1 MNKIQEVQ
9 DLYFGDG
16 CDGCDGCDDDADS
29 GSYCGHGGNAGEK
42 STNHDTV
49 KFINQ
54 GTYGCVFR
62 PAINCKG
69 NLLKPNFITKIQSEK
84 ANSDKETK
92 IGYKIKKIKGYSK
105 YFAPILKTCNISLA
119 NIKNDEIKKCD
130 FIDNHT
136 TKIISNKM
144 KYVGDKTLLDY
155 FIHILE
161 EKLVT
166 PSIKKNETNSHFS
179 NGLVADKNNFD
190 DDNRPKIIYGRCN
203 NTYLRISNSS
213 NVQKCIEAIFNCY
226 LHLLEGIELLQENN
240 IVHYDLKEN
249 NIMFD
254 ETQDYPIIIDFGLS
268 FETSNLHN
276 SNHQLYKKLDEAFY
290 VYAPDYKTWCFE
302 IHLICYIIHYIKE
315 NELEDTI
322 SISFLN
328 EGIDDIFRENL
339 IFTHFRPLANSNL
352 EGHNETY
359 AQSMKNF
366 IKQYSDSNLSYREL
380 IDKLLTFSYSWDN
393 YSLAVIFLYSI
404 YELKLDETYIMTKL
418 VSLLKQIVFS
428 TPDARIGIKDTFDK
442 VSDIYDEL

>member
-9 DLYFGDG
+9 DLYFSDGDAG
-16 CDGCDGCDDDADS
+16 AGG
-29 GSYCGHGGNAGEK
+29 YCGHGGDD
-42 STNHDTV
+42 HDKKTTYHDSV

-119 NIKNDEIKKCD
+119 NIKNDEIRKCD
-130 FIDNHT
+130 FIDNDT

-161 EKLVT
+161 EK
-166 PSIKKNETNSHFS
+166 P
-179 NGLVADKNNFD
+179 
-190 DDNRPKIIYGRCN
+190 DN
-203 NTYLRISNSS
+203 ISDT
-213 NVQKCIEAIFNCY
+213 IFECY
-226 LHLLEGIELLQENN
+226 LHLLEGIEILQQNN
-240 IVHYDLKEN
+240 IIHYDLKEN

-268 FETSNLHN
+268 FETSNLQN
-276 SNHQLYKKLDEAFY
+276 YKRLVEAFY

-302 IHLICYIIHYIKE
+302 TNIISYIINNIQE
-315 NELEDTI
+315 NDLDDNI

-328 EGIDDIFRENL
+328 EVTDDIFKKNL
-339 IFTHFRPLANSNL
+339 MFTQLNNSNL
-352 EGHNETY
+352 QGLNEKY
-359 AQSMKNF
+359 KQSLKDF
-366 IKQYSDSNLSYREL
+366 ITQYSDLSYREL
-380 IDKLLTFSYSWDN
+380 IDNLLTFSYSWDN

-404 YELKLDETYIMTKL
+404 YELKLNEIYIMTKL
-418 VSLLKQIVFS
+418 ITLLKQIIFS
-428 TPDARIGIKDTFDK
+428 TPSARINIKETIDK

>member
-9 DLYFGDG
+9 DLYF
-16 CDGCDGCDDDADS
+16 CDGCDDCDDCDGDA
-29 GSYCGHGGNAGEK
+29 GTGGYCGDGGSAREK
-42 STNHDTV
+42 STYHDTV

-92 IGYKIKKIKGYSK
+92 IGYKIKKMKGYSK

-161 EKLVT
+161 EK
-166 PSIKKNETNSHFS
+166 PDNISETI
-179 NGLVADKNNFD
+179 FD
-190 DDNRPKIIYGRCN
+190 
-203 NTYLRISNSS
+203 
-213 NVQKCIEAIFNCY
+213 CY
-226 LHLLEGIELLQENN
+226 LHLLEGIELLQQNN
-240 IVHYDLKEN
+240 IIHYDLKEN

-268 FETSNLHN
+268 FKTSNLHK
-276 SNHQLYKKLDEAFY
+276 YKELVEAFY

-302 IHLICYIIHYIKE
+302 TNIVSYIINNIQK
-315 NELEDTI
+315 NDLDDNI
-322 SISFLN
+322 SISLLN
-328 EGIDDIFRENL
+328 KVIDDIFKENL
-339 IFTHFRPLANSNL
+339 MFTHFKPSKNSNL
-352 EGHNETY
+352 QGNNETY
-359 AQSMKNF
+359 KQSLKDF
-366 IKQYSDSNLSYREL
+366 IAQYSDLSYREL
-380 IDKLLTFSYSWDN
+380 IDILLTFSYSWDN

-404 YELKLDETYIMTKL
+404 YKLELNETYIMTKL
-418 VSLLKQIVFS
+418 ITLLKQIIFS
-428 TPDARIGIKDTFDK
+428 TPDVRIDIKETIDK

>member
-1 MNKIQEVQ
+1 
-9 DLYFGDG
+9 
-16 CDGCDGCDDDADS
+16 
-29 GSYCGHGGNAGEK
+29 
-42 STNHDTV
+42 
-49 KFINQ
+49 
-54 GTYGCVFR
+54 
-62 PAINCKG
+62 
-69 NLLKPNFITKIQSEK
+69 
-84 ANSDKETK
+84 
-92 IGYKIKKIKGYSK
+92 
-105 YFAPILKTCNISLA
+105 
-119 NIKNDEIKKCD
+119 
-130 FIDNHT
+130 
-136 TKIISNKM
+136 
-144 KYVGDKTLLDY
+144 
-155 FIHILE
+155 
-161 EKLVT
+161 
-166 PSIKKNETNSHFS
+166 
-179 NGLVADKNNFD
+179 
-190 DDNRPKIIYGRCN
+190 
-203 NTYLRISNSS
+203 
-213 NVQKCIEAIFNCY
+213 
-226 LHLLEGIELLQENN
+226 
-240 IVHYDLKEN
+240 LKEN

-328 EGIDDIFRENL
+328 EGIDDIFRKNL

-352 EGHNETY
+352 QGHNETY

-428 TPDARIGIKDTFDK
+428 TPDARICIKDTFDK

>member
-16 CDGCDGCDDDADS
+16 CNDCDGCDDCDDDDGDADT
-29 GSYCGHGGNAGEK
+29 GSYCGHGGSAREK

-161 EKLVT
+161 EKLV
-166 PSIKKNETNSHFS
+166 
-179 NGLVADKNNFD
+179 
-190 DDNRPKIIYGRCN
+190 N

-213 NVQKCIEAIFNCY
+213 NVQKCIEAIFDCY
-226 LHLLEGIELLQENN
+226 LHLLEGIELLEENN

-339 IFTHFRPLANSNL
+339 IFTHFRPLVNSNL

-428 TPDARIGIKDTFDK
+428 TPDTRIGIKDTFDK